1 MADKIDKALPNEP
14 RKSINVPGEEEIQEQ
29 VVEAQEEIEEGP
41 DGVEVTEQED
51 WYIPYKFIRDIQF
64 YAHFSRF

>member
-14 RKSINVPGEEEIQEQ
+14 RKNIHVPAEEEVI
-29 VVEAQEEIEEGP
+29 EAQEEITETR

-51 WYIPYKFIRDIQF
+51 QDQLILILIQQLHQWK
-64 YAHFSRF
+64 AAMNTTQI